1 MTKYMHVSFI
11 TKNTKTSAITYGDAL
26 LKYHGETMAEL
37 RIKFQNELRQGGYIT
52 EDAEIPTI
60 LGMAFLSK
68 RVYKSLQG
76 GY

>member
-26 LKYHGETMAEL
+26 VKYHGETLAEL
-37 RIKFQNELRQGGYIT
+37 RIKLQNELRRGGHIT
-52 EDAEIPTI
+52 EDAELPTI
-60 LGMAFLSK
+60 LEMTFLSK
-68 RVYKSLQG
+68 RIYKSLQG

>member
-11 TKNTKTSAITYGDAL
+11 TKNTKTSNITYGDAL

-37 RIKFQNELRQGGYIT
+37 RTKFHDELRRGGYIT
-52 EDAEIPTI
+52 ADAELPTI
-60 LGMAFLSK
+60 LGMTFLSK
-68 RVYKSLQG
+68 RDYKSLQG